1 MYLVELRKESEPTM
15 PKEIDVSSYE
25 CDCGHQLH
33 FFENTIRE
41 MKQISY
47 RRREGIGEGCDRHSA
62 IFHKGEFVAMFCPK
76 AKREIPVNPP
86 PGLRQPPPSPVRPR
100 WTTRQGQ
107 VLAFIHLY
115 TKLNRQPPA
124 EADIARYFGIEPASA
139 HGMIMA
145 LASKGFIE
153 RQPGAARSIA
163 VLIDPKQLPALE

>member
-1 MYLVELRKESEPTM
+1 M
-15 PKEIDVSSYE
+15 PKEIDISSYE

-47 RRREGIGEGCDRHSA
+47 RRREGIGEGDDRHAA

-76 AKREIPVNPP
+76 AGRELPVTPPKILPKPP
-86 PGLRQPPPSPVRPR
+86 PKRARPR
-100 WTTRQGQ
+100 WTRRQGR

-124 EADIARYFGIEPASA
+124 ETDIARYFGITPPSA
-139 HGMIMA
+139 HQMVVG
-145 LASKGFIE
+145 LARKGLIE
-153 RQPGAARSIA
+153 RQPGQARSIA
-163 VLIDPKQLPALE
+163 VRVEPRQLPDLE